1 EKVMQISPHVFLP
14 QPKVDSSILKLTL
27 RNEPPVQVSNESYFF
42 SFVRAC
48 FANRRKTLRNNLRSY
63 FKKLLTK
70 TTIKHIL
77 KTACIDGRSRRVSL
91 TINNFA
97 QLRNVFYAVTNT
109 S

>member
-1 EKVMQISPHVFLP
+1 MSQYYCDVEKGMQISPHVFLP

-70 TTIKHIL
+70 TTIDHIL
-77 KTACIDGRSRRVSL
+77 KTTGIDRSEEH
-91 TINNFA
+91 
-97 QLRNVFYAVTNT
+97 T
-109 S
+109 SELQ